1 MASHAGAWPAVSIGI
16 EIYGKR
22 DFHRK
27 IADSITISATIDNR
41 FYCAAAEKFR
51 DRGRC
56 IGDLISRLR
65 YPGARM
71 ASLAL
76 DQSTP
81 RARPETPARAPVELI
96 DSRAIGVDLEKIA
109 KAHEGNER
117 EMRTALAKRLKAAL
131 IEGRA
136 KAEQLLLKDR
146 QGRRCAERLC
156 RMEDEIIR
164 ILFEFAKKHLYPS
177 QNPSESEHMAVIATG
192 GYGRGLQAPGSD
204 IDLLFLLP
212 YKQTA
217 WGESIAEAI
226 LYCLWDTGL
235 KVGHATRSVDE
246 CIRQAK
252 ADMTIRTAILEAR
265 FLLGDRKLYD
275 ELVKR
280 FDNDVVRNTAA
291 KFVAAKLAERE
302 ERIRRSG
309 QSRYLVEP
317 NVKDGK
323 GGLRDLHTLF
333 WIAKYVY
340 RVREPDELIKRG
352 VFDKHEYQ
360 LFRRCEDFLW
370 AVRCHMHF
378 VTNRAEERLGFDIQR
393 EIAQRLGYTA
403 HPGQQDVERF
413 MKHYFLIAKDVGDLT
428 AIVCAQLEDDQNKSI
443 PVLSRV
449 MAKFV
454 TAKRKVLTETEDFIV
469 DKNRIRL
476 AQANVFKRDPVN
488 LIRIFRL
495 AQKHNLAFHPD
506 AMRVIT
512 RSLHLINSDLRDDKE
527 ANRLFLEIIISK
539 NDPETVLR
547 RMNEAGVL
555 GRFVP
560 AFGKIVAMM
569 QFNMY
574 HHYTVDEHLLRCIGL
589 LADIER
595 GEKDTPLAHELFQ
608 SLRPGNRTV
617 LYVTMF
623 LHDIAK
629 GRIEDHSIAGARV
642 ARRLCP
648 RLGLSAADTE
658 VVAWLIENHL
668 VMSSVAQ
675 SRDLSDRKT
684 IENFAAVVQ
693 STERLKLLMILTT
706 ADIRA
711 VGPGVWNG
719 WKAQLLRTLYYE
731 TEPVLTGGF
740 SEVNRAQ
747 RVATAQTEFRQA
759 LKHWP
764 AERLESYIS
773 RLYPAYWLK
782 VDLQHKV
789 EHAHFLMGAEDAGKT
804 LATTVGYDSGNVT
817 ELTVLAPDHPWLL
830 SIIAG
835 ACAMAG
841 ANIVDA
847 QIFTTTDGLALDTI
861 SLSREFE
868 RDEDEQ
874 RRANRIADSIEK
886 ALRGELRLPDTLG
899 KRVAPKGRIKAFAL
913 EPTVAINN
921 QWSHRYT
928 MMEVTGLD
936 RTGLLYE
943 MTTTLSKLNLNI
955 ASAHV
960 ATFGERVVD
969 VFYVTDLMGAQITS
983 PTRQAAIKRAI
994 IPLFGPEAKPSKAK
1008 AEA

>member
-1 MASHAGAWPAVSIGI
+1 
-16 EIYGKR
+16 
-22 DFHRK
+22 
-27 IADSITISATIDNR
+27 
-41 FYCAAAEKFR
+41 
-51 DRGRC
+51 
-56 IGDLISRLR
+56 
-65 YPGARM
+65 M

-76 DQSTP
+76 EHDDRLASGSVAHGP
-81 RARPETPARAPVELI
+81 CDLI
-96 DSRAIGVDLEKIA
+96 DSDALMAELEA
-109 KAHEGNER
+109 LAAAHQGGER
-117 EMRTALAKRLKAAL
+117 ELRTLLAQRLKAAL
-131 IEGRA
+131 TAGRA
-136 KAEQLLLKDR
+136 KAEQLLLKDKH
-146 QGRRCAERLC
+146 GRRCAERLC
-156 RMEDEIIR
+156 RMQDEIIR
-164 ILFEFAKKHLYPS
+164 ILFEFTRKHLYPS
-177 QNPSESEHMAVIATG
+177 QNPSEAERMAIVATG
-192 GYGRGLQAPGSD
+192 GYGRGLMAPGSD

-217 WGESIAEAI
+217 WGESVAEAI

-246 CIRQAK
+246 CIRQSK

-265 FLLGDRKLYD
+265 FLLGDHALFD
-275 ELVKR
+275 EMVTR
-280 FDNDVVRNTAA
+280 FDNEVVRNTAA
-291 KFVAAKLAERE
+291 EFVAAKLAERE
-302 ERIRRSG
+302 DRHRRAG

-340 RVREPDELIKRG
+340 RVREPDELIDKG
-352 VFDKHEYQ
+352 VFDKQEYQ
-360 LFRRCEDFLW
+360 LFLRCEDLLW
-370 AVRCHMHF
+370 SVRCHLHF
-378 VTNRAEERLGFDIQR
+378 VTGRAEERLSFDIQR
-393 EIAQRLGYTA
+393 EIAQRLGYTE

-428 AIVCAQLEDDQNKSI
+428 AILCAELEDSHAKSV

-449 MAKFV
+449 MQRLRPV
-454 TAKRKVLTETEDFIV
+454 KRKEIPGTKDFISEN
-469 DKNRIRL
+469 NRILCAR
-476 AQANVFKRDPVN
+476 ANVFDRDPIN
-488 LIRIFRL
+488 LIRVFHL

-506 AMRVIT
+506 AMRAIT
-512 RSLHLINSDLRDDKE
+512 RSLKLIDADLRDDTE
-527 ANRLFLEIIISK
+527 ANELFLEILTSK

-560 AFGKIVAMM
+560 SFGKIVAMM

-574 HHYTVDEHLLRCIGL
+574 HHYTVDEHLLRCIGVL
-589 LADIER
+589 TEIER
-595 GEKDTPLAHELFQ
+595 GGSNDTPLANELMHKIQ
-608 SLRPGNRTV
+608 DDNRTV
-617 LYVTMF
+617 LYVTLF

-629 GRIEDHSIAGARV
+629 GRPEDHSTAGARL

-648 RLGLSAADTE
+648 RFGLSSTQTE
-658 VVAWLIENHL
+658 TVAWLIEHHL

-693 STERLKLLMILTT
+693 SAEQLKLLTILTT
-706 ADIRA
+706 ADIKA

-719 WKAQLLRTLYYE
+719 WKAQLIRTLYYE

-747 RVATAQTEFRQA
+747 RVAMAQTEFREA
-759 LKHWP
+759 MKDWP
-764 AERLESYIS
+764 ADKLEAYIAKQ
-773 RLYPAYWLK
+773 YPAYWLK
-782 VDLQHKV
+782 VDLAHKI
-789 EHAHFLMGAEDAGKT
+789 EHARFVRATEEAAKT
-804 LATTVGYDSGNVT
+804 LATMTGFDTDRAVM

-847 QIFTTTDGLALDTI
+847 QIYTTTDGRALDTI

-868 RDEDEQ
+868 HDEDEQ
-874 RRANRIADSIEK
+874 RRASRIADSIEK
-886 ALRGELRLPDTLG
+886 ALRGELRLPELVSKKAG
-899 KRVAPKGRIKAFAL
+899 PKGRIKAFAI
-913 EPTVAINN
+913 EPSVTINN

-928 MMEVTGLD
+928 MVEVTGLD

-943 MTTTLSKLNLNI
+943 LTATLSKLNLNI

-983 PTRQAAIKRAI
+983 PTRQAAIKRALI
-994 IPLFGPEAKPSKAK
+994 ALFAGGDSAARTASA
-1008 AEA
+1008 